1 MTTKSEY
8 DATLTMTLTPDMEEQ
23 MKGFPFFLEIEML
36 RADKKRLEDGR
47 IEYSNVI
54 IEDAEKSNLVKEFVL
69 KMISHS
75 HLQNGN

>member
-1 MTTKSEY
+1 MEEVAKLDMTI
-8 DATLTMTLTPDMEEQ
+8 TPDMEEQ

-36 RADKKRLEDGR
+36 RADRTVVKDGR
-47 IEYSNVI
+47 IEYSNVL
-54 IEDAEKSNLVKEFVL
+54 IEDEQKAELVKEFVL